1 VRRPSLQKLA
11 PSRILA
17 RRPAVA
23 RRLGLRARIT
33 LAFGIGALLLS
44 ALLSATT
51 WALTRENLVNQREDS
66 AMVLVFQNAR
76 TVQSRVKNPDT
87 DQQALLS
94 SLSTPRGA
102 RPVLYYD
109 DKYVPL
115 TPEYGQDALPPALRD
130 TVIVS
135 GEPARMRY
143 KLRGQ
148 MQLAVGVPLPSVGAA
163 YFEIISLDDVQST
176 LEALGV
182 SLVGASLVT
191 TLAGA
196 ALGWWAAR
204 RALRPLAG
212 VSTAALALAAGRLDT
227 RLDPSEDRDLRP
239 ITASFNDMAQALQD
253 RIEQDGRFASDVSH
267 ELRSPLMTLA
277 ASIEVMDNQRED
289 LPERSRAALDL
300 MVADI
305 ERFQQLVEDLLEIS
319 RFDAGVARLE
329 LEEVH
334 LAELVMQAVSH
345 STDVDVP
352 VELDAAL
359 AGLVVHADKRRI
371 VRVIANLIDNA
382 RKYGDGAT
390 GVSLRRVEGGIQIA
404 VEDRGAGVPEDDRQL
419 IFDRFS
425 RGASA
430 GRRGTTEGVGLG
442 LALVAEHV
450 NLHGGRVWVEERADG
465 EDGAR
470 FVVELPVEDHE

>member
-1 VRRPSLQKLA
+1 VGLLRLPGRALRRLLQ
-11 PSRILA
+11 
-17 RRPAVA
+17 RRAA
-23 RRLGLRARIT
+23 ISRRLGLRARIT
-33 LAFGIGALLLS
+33 LAFAIGALLLS

-51 WALTRENLVNQREDS
+51 IALTRENLLNQREDS

-76 TVQSRVKNPDT
+76 TVQNRVPSPET
-87 DQQALLS
+87 DQQALLA
-94 SLSTPRGA
+94 SLSTPLGA
-102 RPVLYYD
+102 RPILYYD
-109 DKYVPL
+109 EQYVAL
-115 TPEYGQDALPPALRD
+115 SPEYGQDALPRELREL
-130 TVIVS
+130 VIEG

-143 KLRGQ
+143 DLRGEV
-148 MQLAVGVPLPSVGAA
+148 QLAVGVPIPSVGAS
-163 YFEIISLDDVQST
+163 YFEIVSLDEIEST

-212 VSTAALALAAGRLDT
+212 VSQAALALAAGRFDT
-227 RLDPSEDRDLRP
+227 RLEASVDPDLMP
-239 ITASFNDMAQALQD
+239 ISASFNAMAQALAD
-253 RIEQDGRFASDVSH
+253 RIEQDARFASDVSH

-277 ASIEVMDNQRED
+277 ASIEVLENQREE
-289 LPERSRAALDL
+289 LPDRARAALDL
-300 MVADI
+300 MAADV

-334 LAELVMQAVSH
+334 LAELVMQAVTH
-345 STDVDVP
+345 SSDVDVP
-352 VELDAAL
+352 VELDASL

-371 VRVIANLIDNA
+371 VRVIANLLDNA
-382 RKYGDGAT
+382 RKYAGGAT
-390 GVSLRRVEGGIQIA
+390 SVALRRVPGGIQIT
-404 VEDRGAGVPEDDRQL
+404 VEDRGPGVVDEDRER
-419 IFDRFS
+419 IFDRFG
-425 RGASA
+425 RGVSA
-430 GRRGTTEGVGLG
+430 GRRGSSEGVGLG

-450 NLHGGRVWVEERADG
+450 RLHGGRVWVEGRTDD

-470 FVVELPVEDHE
+470 FVVELPVEDHA

>member
-1 VRRPSLQKLA
+1 VRRPSLRSLS
-11 PSRILA
+11 PRRLLSRA
-17 RRPAVA
+17 PAVT

-44 ALLSATT
+44 ALMSGTT

-76 TVQSRVKNPDT
+76 TVQGRVANPET
-87 DQQALLS
+87 DQQALLA
-94 SLSTPRGA
+94 SLSTARGA
-102 RPVLYYD
+102 RPILYYD

-115 TPEYGQDALPPALRD
+115 TPEFGQDALPASLRD
-130 TVIVS
+130 TVIA
-135 GEPARMRY
+135 GHPARMRFS
-143 KLRGQ
+143 LRGE
-148 MQLAVGVPLPSVGAA
+148 MQLAIGIPLPQAHAA
-163 YFEIISLDDVQST
+163 YFEIVSLEDVSDT

-204 RALRPLAG
+204 RALRPLTS
-212 VSTAALALAAGRLDT
+212 VSSAAEALASGRLDT
-227 RLDPSEDRDLRP
+227 RLAPSIDPDLRP

-277 ASIEVMDNQRED
+277 ASIEVLSNQRED
-289 LPERSRAALDL
+289 LPERAQAALDL
-300 MVADI
+300 MVADVD
-305 ERFQQLVEDLLEIS
+305 RFQQLVEDLLEIS

-345 STDVDVP
+345 SSDVDVP

-359 AGLVVHADKRRI
+359 AGVVVHADKRRI
-371 VRVIANLIDNA
+371 VRVIANLLDNA
-382 RKYGDGAT
+382 RKYGGGAT
-390 GVSLRRVEGGIQIA
+390 SVGLRRVDDGIQIA
-404 VEDRGAGVPEDDRQL
+404 VEDRGPGVPEEDRQL
-419 IFDRFS
+419 VFHRFS
-425 RGASA
+425 RGISA
-430 GRRGTTEGVGLG
+430 GRRGSTDGMGLG

-450 NLHGGRVWVEERADG
+450 NLHGGKVWVEDRGDG
-465 EDGAR
+465 EEGAR

>member
-1 VRRPSLQKLA
+1 
-11 PSRILA
+11 
-17 RRPAVA
+17 VA

-33 LAFGIGALLLS
+33 LAFAIGALLLS
-44 ALLSATT
+44 ALLSGTT

-76 TVQSRVKNPDT
+76 TVQGRVANPDT

-94 SLSTPRGA
+94 SLSTARGA
-102 RPVLYYD
+102 RPILYYD

-115 TPEYGQDALPPALRD
+115 TPEFGQDALPRSLRE
-130 TVIVS
+130 TVI
-135 GEPARMRY
+135 GGHAARMRFD
-143 KLRGQ
+143 LRGE
-148 MQLAVGVPLPSVGAA
+148 MQLAVGIPLPQAHAA
-163 YFEIISLDDVQST
+163 YFEIISLDDVEKT

-182 SLVGASLVT
+182 SLVAASLVT

-204 RALRPLAG
+204 RALRPLSS
-212 VSTAALALAAGRLDT
+212 VSSAAELLAAGQLDT
-227 RLDPSEDRDLRP
+227 RLEPSVDPDLRP

-277 ASIEVMDNQRED
+277 ASIEVLGNQRDE
-289 LPERSRAALDL
+289 LPERAQTALDL
-300 MVADI
+300 MVADVD
-305 ERFQQLVEDLLEIS
+305 RFQQLVGDLLEIS

-334 LAELVMQAVSH
+334 LAELVMQSVSH
-345 STDVDVP
+345 SSEVDVP

-359 AGLVVHADKRRI
+359 AGVVVHADKRRI
-371 VRVIANLIDNA
+371 VRVIANLLDNA

-390 GVSLRRVEGGIQIA
+390 GVALRRVDDGIQIA
-404 VEDRGAGVPEDDRQL
+404 VEDRGPGVPEEDRL
-419 IFDRFS
+419 VVFNRFS

-430 GRRGTTEGVGLG
+430 GSRGTTDGVGLG

-450 NLHGGRVWVEERADG
+450 NLHGGKVWVEDRVDG
-465 EDGAR
+465 EEGAR